1 MFQDNWTYRE
11 GVIIGV
17 GLAVVGFLLQ
27 LSVGDINWSLFA
39 FPYNIIALAVV
50 LALVVALVFFG
61 NRYYAVKYLTG
72 GKAAV
77 ISLVYV
83 SIVTVVMGF
92 GNELLSSW
100 VFVLAYLWMTLIA
113 GAVSLRQLLALRSLR
128 GGKKGRWAALFSH
141 TGLFMALV
149 CGTLGNADIQK
160 LRVAVPEGSR
170 EQLAYD
176 AQNRPH
182 KLDFAIRL
190 NDFTI
195 EMYPAELGGG
205 PKRYASDVTLFTAD
219 GDSLRDTILVNKP
232 VSIAGWKVYQLS
244 YSQAMGG
251 MRESSIFEL
260 VRDPWLPYVYA
271 GIFMMLFG
279 AVLLFFKR

>member
-1 MFQDNWTYRE
+1 M
-11 GVIIGV
+11 IGA
-17 GLAVVGFLLQ
+17 GLVVVGILLQ
-27 LSVGDINWSLFA
+27 LSVGAIDWALFA

-61 NRYYAVKYLTG
+61 NRSNAIRYLTG

-83 SIVTVVMGF
+83 SILTIVMGF
-92 GNELLSSW
+92 GNDLLSSW
-100 VFVLAYLWMTLIA
+100 AFVLPYLWMTLIV

-141 TGLFMALV
+141 VGLFMALV

-160 LRVAVPEGSR
+160 LRVAIPEGGR

-176 AQNRPH
+176 MQNRPH

-190 NDFTI
+190 NDFSI

-232 VSIAGWKVYQLS
+232 LSIMGWKVYQLS
-244 YSQAMGG
+244 YNEAMGG
-251 MRESSIFEL
+251 MSESSVLEL

-271 GIFMMLFG
+271 GIFMMLLG
-279 AVLLFFKR
+279 AVMLFFKR

>member
-1 MFQDNWTYRE
+1 M
-11 GVIIGV
+11 IGA
-17 GLAVVGFLLQ
+17 GLAVVGILLQ
-27 LSVGDINWSLFA
+27 LSVDAIDWGLFA
-39 FPYNIIALAVV
+39 FPFNIIALAVV
-50 LALVVALVFFG
+50 LTAVGALVFFG
-61 NRYYAVKYLTG
+61 NRSYAVRYLTS

-77 ISLVYV
+77 VSLVYV

-92 GNELLSSW
+92 GNDLLSSW
-100 VFVLAYLWMTLIA
+100 VFVLPYLWMTLIV
-113 GAVSLRQLLALRSLR
+113 GAVSVRQLLALRSWR
-128 GGKKGRWAALFSH
+128 GGRKGRWGALFSH
-141 TGLFMALV
+141 VGLFMALV

-160 LRVAVPEGSR
+160 LRVAIPEGGR

-176 AQNRPH
+176 VQNRPH

-190 NDFTI
+190 NDFSI

-232 VSIAGWKVYQLS
+232 LSIMGWKVYQLS
-244 YSQAMGG
+244 YNEAMGG
-251 MRESSIFEL
+251 MSESSVLEL

-271 GIFMMLFG
+271 GIFMMLLG
-279 AVLLFFKR
+279 ALLLFFKI

>member
-1 MFQDNWTYRE
+1 MKNPWTYRE
-11 GVIIGV
+11 GIVIGA
-17 GLAVVGFLLQ
+17 GLAVVGILLQ
-27 LSVGDINWSLFA
+27 LSVGAIDWALFA
-39 FPYNIIALAVV
+39 FPFNIIALAVV

-61 NRYYAVKYLTG
+61 NRSNAIRYLTS

-77 ISLVYV
+77 VSLVYV

-92 GNELLSSW
+92 GNDLLSSW
-100 VFVLAYLWMTLIA
+100 VFVLPYLWMTLIV
-113 GAVSLRQLLALRSLR
+113 GAVSVRQLLALRSWR
-128 GGKKGRWAALFSH
+128 GGRKGRWGALFSH
-141 TGLFMALV
+141 VGLFMALV

-160 LRVAVPEGSR
+160 LRVAIPEGGR

-176 AQNRPH
+176 MQNRPH

-190 NDFTI
+190 NDFSI

-205 PKRYASDVTLFTAD
+205 PKRYASDVTLFIAD

-232 VSIAGWKVYQLS
+232 LSIMGWKVYQLS
-244 YSQAMGG
+244 YNEAMGG
-251 MRESSIFEL
+251 MSESSVLEL

-271 GIFMMLFG
+271 GIFMLLLG
-279 AVLLFFKR
+279 AILLFFKH